1 MSMRSKWS
9 AVAAMAIFSV
19 CASGRWL
26 PAAEP
31 AVKSAV
37 LKPTPLIARTPE
49 GERQVVLAEIDSL
62 GLKDVTIRLTGRDWT
77 GPVETHIGEV
87 AEGKQFFRL
96 RVPVA
101 VKDGPVRGTLESS
114 AGNLELPEVQLTV
127 PRRWSVYLVQHTHTD
142 IGYTRAQTEILRE
155 HLRYIDYAL
164 DFCDLTDS
172 YPDDAK
178 FRWTC
183 EISWAVREY
192 LKRRPPE
199 QVERF
204 KRRVAEGRIEVTG
217 MFLNMS
223 EIADENSLA
232 ASLQPLRE
240 MQAVFGRSI
249 RSAMQD
255 DVNGA
260 AWCLPDYYSGVGVR
274 YLIMGI
280 NKTRSIL
287 PFERPTP
294 FWWESPSGKRLLA
307 FRADHYMTG
316 NSWNVHEGRVE
327 ATEPG
332 LAEYLTNL
340 AATRYPFDRI
350 GVQFSG
356 YMTDNSPPARKEC
369 DLVKSWNEAYAWP
382 KLRIATAGEFL
393 DYVEKHHAS
402 ELPVHRQAWPDWW
415 TDGFG
420 SAARETAASR
430 ETHAE
435 MQINEGLL
443 AMAAALRAKSNDG
456 WSGRA
461 AAIQEALLFYD
472 EHTFGAAESI
482 SDPAAENSMVQ
493 WGEKSS
499 YAWEA
504 VKSSA
509 LLREEAM
516 GLLQSLIPRAG
527 VPTLAVFNTLGRTRS
542 GLVQTFIDHEI
553 LPLDRRF
560 RIVDGETNEEV
571 PAQRLGGR
579 AEGSY
584 WGIWTRNVP
593 PLGFRTYRI
602 EVSREAPLEAP
613 DSPRPSDLLEN
624 AFYRMEISPQTGAVR
639 SLKDRETG
647 RELVDASAPWQLG
660 QFIYER
666 MDDREE
672 FNRPSF
678 QSKSPFRRTTLRKVQ
693 LVETTDGPV
702 WKSLKIKAEADG
714 CTEPGGVQ
722 LEIRLFHTDKRIEFH
737 YNIRKAPVRAPESVY
752 VSFPFNAPGARI
764 YYEAQGGTVLPGEGQ
779 LPGSASDWQTVQ
791 SYVAVRDASG
801 QIILSCTQVPL
812 VQLGDFNL
820 GKWQPVTRV
829 EKPHVY
835 SWVMNNYWFTNFRA
849 EQEGEFRW
857 VYSLT
862 SGKDTSNAYAA
873 HFGHESYIPLVARVL
888 TPGASL
894 AARPALSVLQI
905 SAPNLALISA
915 RPAHDGDGIIL
926 HLREIEGRQAV
937 AEFPAGAAAIEVSV
951 LEEPLRE
958 AGSAARF
965 SPFETKFVKLSGLKP
980 GS

>member
-1 MSMRSKWS
+1 MSMRLKWS
-9 AVAAMAIFSV
+9 VVPAITIVAAFG
-19 CASGRWL
+19 SGWRL
-26 PAAEP
+26 TGAYA
-31 AVKSAV
+31 AVKSAM

-49 GERQVVLAEIDSL
+49 GEKQVVFAEIESA
-62 GLKDVTIRLTGRDWT
+62 GLKDVLIRLTKQDWT
-77 GPVETHIGEV
+77 APVEVRLGTV
-87 AEGKQFFRL
+87 AEGKQL
-96 RVPVA
+96 CKVYVPVA
-101 VKDGPVRGTLESS
+101 ATEGPLHATLVSS
-114 AGNLELPEVQLTV
+114 AGRVELPEVELKV
-127 PRRWSVYLVQHTHTD
+127 PRRWMVYLVQHTHTD

-164 DFCDLTDS
+164 DFCDLTDN

-199 QVERF
+199 QI
-204 KRRVAEGRIEVTG
+204 KRLRARVAEGRIEITG

-240 MQAVFGRSI
+240 LQSVFGDSV
-249 RSAMQD
+249 RSAMQN

-274 YLIMGI
+274 YVIMGI

-287 PFERPTP
+287 PFDRPTP

-316 NSWNVHEGRVE
+316 NTWKVHEGKVE

-332 LAEYLTNL
+332 LAEYLGNL
-340 AATRYPFDRI
+340 EAARYPFDRI

-356 YMTDNSPPARKEC
+356 YSTDNSPPARTEC
-369 DLVKSWNEAYAWP
+369 DLVRSWNESYTSP
-382 KLRIATAGEFL
+382 RLRLATASEFL
-393 DYVEKHHAS
+393 DYIEKDHSA

-430 ETHAE
+430 ETHAG
-435 MQINEGLL
+435 MQIDEGLL
-443 AMAAALRAKSNDG
+443 AMAAALQAQPDAG
-456 WSGRA
+456 WAGRA

-482 SDPAAENSMVQ
+482 SDPMAENSMVQ

-516 GLLQSLIPRAG
+516 GLLQSMVPRTD
-527 VPTLAVFNTLGRTRS
+527 VPVVAVFNTLGRTRS

-553 LPLDRRF
+553 LPLHRHY
-560 RIVDGETNEEV
+560 RIIDDETGEEA

-584 WGIWTRNVP
+584 WGIWVKNVP

-602 EVSREAPLEAP
+602 EVSQERLSAAEAM
-613 DSPRPSDLLEN
+613 PRPSAVLEN
-624 AFYRMEISPQTGAVR
+624 GFYRLEIDSRTGAVR
-639 SLKDRETG
+639 SLRDHESG
-647 RELVDASAPWQLG
+647 RELVDTSAPWQLG

-666 MDDREE
+666 TDDRED
-672 FNRPSF
+672 FNRPAF
-678 QSKSPFRRTTLRKVQ
+678 KDRNPFRRTSLRQVQ
-693 LVETTDGPV
+693 LVDATDGPV
-702 WKSLKIKAEADG
+702 WKSLKLAAEADG
-714 CTEPGGVQ
+714 CAEPGGFRV
-722 LEIRLFHTDKRIEFH
+722 EIRLFNTEKRIEFH
-737 YNIRKAPVRAPESVY
+737 YDMRKAPVREPESVY
-752 VSFPFNAPGARI
+752 VSFPFNSPGATI
-764 YYEAQGGTVLPGEGQ
+764 YYEAQGGTVTPGRGQ

-791 SYVAVRDASG
+791 SYIAVRSDSG
-801 QIILSCTQVPL
+801 QIVLSCTQVPL
-812 VQLGDFNL
+812 VQLGEINL
-820 GKWQPVTRV
+820 GKWQPVTRI
-829 EKPHVY
+829 EKPHIY

-857 VYSLT
+857 IYSLT
-862 SGKDTSNAYAA
+862 SGKDKSNAYAD
-873 HFGHESYIPLVARVL
+873 HFGRESYVPLVARVL
-888 TPGASL
+888 TAGTSNAT
-894 AARPALSVLQI
+894 RPSRSALQI

-915 RPAHDGDGIIL
+915 RPARDGDGIVL
-926 HLREIEGRQAV
+926 HLREIEGRP
-937 AEFPAGAAAIEVSV
+937 AEAELPPGVSAMEVNV
-951 LEEPLRE
+951 LEEALRKP
-958 AGSAARF
+958 GSTVRF
-965 SPFETKFVKLSGLKP
+965 SPFEAKFVRVRGLKP
-980 GS
+980 GP

>member
-1 MSMRSKWS
+1 MRFKWP
-9 AVAAMAIFSV
+9 AMAAMVFVGVGGSW
-19 CASGRWL
+19 SRL
-26 PAAEP
+26 TAAE
-31 AVKSAV
+31 AGIKSAV
-37 LKPTPLIARTPE
+37 LKPTPLIARATE
-49 GERQVVLAEIDSL
+49 GEQQVVLVEIDSP
-62 GLKDVTIRLTGRDWT
+62 GLKDAVIRLTDRDWT
-77 GPVETHIGEV
+77 GPVDLRIGEL
-87 AEGKQFFRL
+87 AKGKQVLRL
-96 RVPVA
+96 QVPVA
-101 VKDGPVRGTLESS
+101 RKDGHVRGTLSS
-114 AGNLELPEVQLTV
+114 ASGSIELPATRLTV
-127 PRRWSVYLVQHTHTD
+127 PRKWSVYLVQHTHTD

-164 DFCDLTDS
+164 DFCDLTDN

-192 LKRRPPE
+192 LKRRPPG
-199 QVERF
+199 QIERL
-204 KRRVAEGRIEVTG
+204 KRRVSEGRIEVTG

-232 ASLQPLRE
+232 ASLQPLRD
-240 MQAVFGRSI
+240 MQSVFGKSI
-249 RSAMQD
+249 RTAMQN

-260 AWCLPDYYSGVGVR
+260 AWCLPDYCSGVGVR
-274 YLIMGI
+274 YLVMGI

-287 PFERPTP
+287 PFDRPTP

-316 NSWNVHEGRVE
+316 NSWNVQEGKVE
-327 ATEPG
+327 VTEPG
-332 LAEYLTNL
+332 LAEYLNNL
-340 AATRYPFDRI
+340 AGSGYPFDRI

-356 YMTDNSPPARKEC
+356 YFTDNSPPARKEC
-369 DLVKSWNEAYAWP
+369 DLVRSWNEAYAWP
-382 KLRIATAGEFL
+382 KLRIATVGEFL
-393 DYVEKHHAS
+393 DYVEKNHAS

-430 ETHAE
+430 ETHAG

-443 AMAAALRAKSNDG
+443 AMAAALRARPNEG
-456 WSGRA
+456 WAGRA
-461 AAIQEALLFYD
+461 TAIQEALLFYD

-482 SDPAAENSMVQ
+482 SDPGAENSMVQ

-516 GLLQSLIPRAG
+516 GLLQSLVPRSAS
-527 VPTLAVFNTLGRTRS
+527 PTVAVFNTLGRARS

-553 LPLDRRF
+553 LPMDRRF
-560 RIVDGETNEEV
+560 RIVDLESREEV
-571 PAQRLGGR
+571 PAQHLGGR

-584 WGIWTRNVP
+584 WGIWTKNVP

-602 EVSREAPLEAP
+602 EVLQEALSNTPE
-613 DSPRPSDLLEN
+613 SSRPSGILEN
-624 AFYRMEISPQTGAVR
+624 AFYRLRVSPQTGAVT
-639 SLKDRETG
+639 SLRDKETG
-647 RELVDASAPWQLG
+647 GELVDASAPWQLG

-678 QSKSPFRRTTLRKVQ
+678 KNKNPFRRTTLRKVQ
-693 LVETTDGPV
+693 IVETADGPV
-702 WKSLKIKAEADG
+702 WKSLKLKAEADG
-714 CTEPGGVQ
+714 CMEQGGVQ
-722 LEIRLFHTDKRIEFH
+722 LEIRLFNTDKRIEFH
-737 YNIRKAPVRAPESVY
+737 YDIRKAAVRAPESVY
-752 VSFPFNAPGARI
+752 VAFPFNAPGARV
-764 YYEAQGGTVLPGEGQ
+764 YYEAQGGTALPGEGQ
-779 LPGSASDWQTVQ
+779 LPGSSSDWQTVQ
-791 SYVAVRDASG
+791 SYLAVRNDAG
-801 QIILSCTQVPL
+801 QILLSCTQAPL
-812 VQLGDFNL
+812 VQLGDINL
-820 GKWQPVTRV
+820 GKWQPATHVD
-829 EKPHVY
+829 KPHIY
-835 SWVMNNYWFTNFRA
+835 SWVMNNYWFTNFRV

-862 SGKDTSNAYAA
+862 SVKDKSNSVAA
-873 HFGHESYIPLVARVL
+873 HFGHESYVPLVARVL
-888 TPGASL
+888 TAGTSE
-894 AARPALSVLQI
+894 AARAMLSALQI

-915 RPAHDGDGIIL
+915 RPARDGDGIVL
-926 HLREIEGRQAV
+926 HLREVEGQPAV
-937 AEFPAGAAAIEVSV
+937 AEFPAGTSAVEVNV

-958 AGSAARF
+958 AGNAARF
-965 SPFETKFVKLSGLKP
+965 APLETKFVKVRGLKP

>member
-1 MSMRSKWS
+1 MRFKWP
-9 AVAAMAIFSV
+9 AVAAMVIIGTCGA
-19 CASGRWL
+19 GWGL
-26 PAAEP
+26 PAADLG
-31 AVKSAV
+31 VRSAV
-37 LKPTPLIARTPE
+37 LTPTPLVARTPE
-49 GERQVVLAEIDSL
+49 GERQVVFAEIDSA
-62 GLKDVTIRLTGRDWT
+62 GLKDAAIRLARPDWA
-77 GPVETHIGEV
+77 GPVEVHIGEV
-87 AEGKQFFRL
+87 ANGKHLFKL
-96 RVPVA
+96 HVPVA
-101 VKDGPVRGTLESS
+101 SKDGPMRGTLVSS
-114 AGNLELPEVQLTV
+114 GGDFELHEVQLTA
-127 PRRWSVYLVQHTHTD
+127 PRKWMVYLVQHTHTD

-164 DFCDLTDS
+164 DFCDLTDN

-199 QVERF
+199 QIERL
-204 KRRVAEGRIEVTG
+204 KRRVAEGRIELTG

-223 EIADENSLA
+223 EIADESSLA

-240 MQAVFGRSI
+240 MQSVFGNSV
-249 RSAMQD
+249 RSAMQN

-260 AWCLPDYYSGVGVR
+260 AWCLPDYFSSVGVR

-316 NSWNVHEGRVE
+316 NDWKVHEGKVE
-327 ATEPG
+327 VMEPG
-332 LAEYLTNL
+332 LAAYLNNL
-340 AATRYPFDRI
+340 AGTRYPFDRI

-356 YMTDNSPPARKEC
+356 YLTDNSPPARKEC

-382 KLRIATAGEFL
+382 KLRIATASEFL
-393 DYVEKHHAS
+393 DYIEKGHSS

-420 SAARETAASR
+420 SAARETAAAR
-430 ETHAE
+430 ETHAG
-435 MQINEGLL
+435 MQIGEGLL
-443 AMAAALRAKSNDG
+443 AMAAALRVKPTAG
-456 WSGRA
+456 WAERT

-482 SDPAAENSMVQ
+482 SDPTAENSMVQ

-509 LLREEAM
+509 LLLEEAM

-527 VPTLAVFNTLGRTRS
+527 VPTIAVFNTLGRARS

-553 LPLDRRF
+553 LPEDKRF
-560 RIVDGETNEEV
+560 RIVDGETGEEAPV
-571 PAQRLGGR
+571 QRLGGR

-584 WGIWTRNVP
+584 WGIWAKNVP

-602 EVSREAPLEAP
+602 DVTQETIPPAPG
-613 DSPRPSDLLEN
+613 SPRQSTILEN
-624 AFYRMEISPQTGAVR
+624 DFYGLEISPQTGAVR
-639 SLKDRETG
+639 SLKDKETG

-666 MDDREE
+666 TDDRGD
-672 FNRPSF
+672 FNQPLF
-678 QSKSPFRRTTLRKVQ
+678 KSKDPFRRTTLRKVQ
-693 LVETTDGPV
+693 LVDSTDGPV
-702 WKSLKIKAEADG
+702 WKSLKLKAEADG
-714 CTEPGGVQ
+714 CAEPGGVQ
-722 LEIRLFHTDKRIEFH
+722 FEIRLFNTEKRIEFH
-737 YNIRKAPVRAPESVY
+737 YDIRKAPVRAPESVY

-764 YYEAQGGTVLPGEGQ
+764 YYEAQGGTAAPGEGQ

-791 SYVAVRDASG
+791 SYIAVRNDSG

-812 VQLGDFNL
+812 VQLGEINL
-820 GKWQPVTRV
+820 GKWQPVTHV
-829 EKPHVY
+829 EKPHIY

-862 SGKDTSNAYAA
+862 SGKDASNAYAV
-873 HFGHESYIPLVARVL
+873 HFGRESYIPLAARVL
-888 TPGASL
+888 TAGTSL
-894 AARPALSVLQI
+894 AARSTLSVLQI

-915 RPAHDGDGIIL
+915 RPARDADGILL
-926 HLREIEGRQAV
+926 HLREIEGRTAV
-937 AEFPAGAAAIEVSV
+937 AEFPAGSSVVEVSV
-951 LEEPLRE
+951 LEEQLKE
-958 AGSAARF
+958 AGNRAVF
-965 SPFETKFVKLSGLKP
+965 SPFEAKFIKVSGLKP
-980 GS
+980 VQ

>member
-1 MSMRSKWS
+1 MRPNWS
-9 AVAAMAIFSV
+9 ALAVMAIIGV
-19 CASGRWL
+19 CGSGNWL
-26 PAAEP
+26 LAAEP
-31 AVKSAV
+31 DIRSAV
-37 LKPTPLIARTPE
+37 LKPTPLIARTSE
-49 GERQVVLAEIDSL
+49 GERQVVFAEIDSP
-62 GLKDVTIRLTGRDWT
+62 GLRDVVIRLTGPDWAR
-77 GPVETHIGEV
+77 PVELRVGEL
-87 AEGKQFFRL
+87 AKGKQTL
-96 RVPVA
+96 KLHVPVA
-101 VKDGPVRGTLESS
+101 VKDEPVRGTLASS
-114 AGNLELPEVQLTV
+114 AGSFELPEVQLTA

-155 HLRYIDYAL
+155 HLRYVDYAL
-164 DFCDLTDS
+164 DFCDLTDD

-192 LKRRPPE
+192 MKRRPPE
-199 QVERF
+199 QIERL

-223 EIADENSLA
+223 EIADESSLA

-240 MQAVFGRSI
+240 MKLAFGKSI
-249 RSAMQD
+249 RSAMQN

-260 AWCLPDYYSGVGVR
+260 AWCLPDYYSSVGVR

-316 NSWNVHEGRVE
+316 NSWNIHEGKVE

-332 LAEYLTNL
+332 LAEYLNNL
-340 AATRYPFDRI
+340 AETRYPFDRI

-356 YMTDNSPPARKEC
+356 YFTDNSPPARKEC
-369 DLVKSWNEAYAWP
+369 DLVKSWNEAYTWP
-382 KLRIATAGEFL
+382 RLRMATASEFL
-393 DYVEKHHAS
+393 DYIEQVHAS

-430 ETHAE
+430 ETHAN

-443 AMAAALRAKSNDG
+443 AMAAALRAKPNEG
-456 WSGRA
+456 WAGRA

-482 SDPAAENSMVQ
+482 SDPTAENSMVQ

-527 VPTLAVFNTLGRTRS
+527 IPTIAVFNTLGRTRS

-553 LPLDRRF
+553 LPVDRRF
-560 RIVDGETNEEV
+560 RIVDGETHEGV
-571 PAQRLGGR
+571 PVQRLGGR

-602 EVSREAPLEAP
+602 EVSQEALPKAP
-613 DSPRPSDLLEN
+613 ESQRPSGLMEN
-624 AFYRMEISPQTGAVR
+624 AFYRLEIDRQTGAVR
-639 SLKDRETG
+639 SLTDKEIS
-647 RELVDASAPWQLG
+647 RELVDASASWQLG

-666 MDDREE
+666 TDDREE

-678 QSKSPFRRTTLRKVQ
+678 KSKDPFRRTSLRKVQ
-693 LVETTDGPV
+693 LVEAADGPV

-714 CTEPGGVQ
+714 CIEPGGVQ
-722 LEIRLFHTDKRIEFH
+722 LEIRLFNTEKRIEFH
-737 YNIRKAPVRAPESVY
+737 YDIRKAPSRAPESVY
-752 VSFPFNAPGARI
+752 VSFPFNAPSARV
-764 YYEAQGGTVLPGEGQ
+764 YYEAQGGTASPGEGQ

-791 SYVAVRDASG
+791 SYVAVRNDSE
-801 QIILSCTQVPL
+801 QIILGCTQVPL
-812 VQLGDFNL
+812 VQLGEINL
-820 GKWQPVTRV
+820 GKWQRVTHV
-829 EKPHVY
+829 DKPHIY

-862 SGKDTSNAYAA
+862 SGKDASNTYAA
-873 HFGHESYIPLVARVL
+873 HFGHESYVPLVARVL
-888 TPGASL
+888 TAGTSR
-894 AARPALSVLQI
+894 AARYALSILQI
-905 SAPNLALISA
+905 SAPNLVLISA
-915 RPAHDGDGIIL
+915 RPARDGDGIIL
-926 HLREIEGRQAV
+926 HLREVDGRPAV
-937 AEFPAGAAAIEVSV
+937 AEFPAGASVIEVNV
-951 LEEPLRE
+951 LEEPLRK
-958 AGSAARF
+958 ADSAAGF
-965 SPFETKFVKLSGLKP
+965 SPFEAKFVKVSGLTAGP
-980 GS
+980 

>member
-1 MSMRSKWS
+1 MRIKWS
-9 AVAAMAIFSV
+9 AVAALVIVGMCGA
-19 CASGRWL
+19 GKWL
-26 PAAEP
+26 PATEP
-31 AVKSAV
+31 GIRSAV
-37 LKPTPLIARTPE
+37 LKPSPLIARTHE
-49 GERQVVLAEIDSL
+49 GEQQVVFVEVDSL
-62 GLKDVTIRLTGRDWT
+62 GLKDVVIRLTGRDWAP
-77 GPVETHIGEV
+77 PVELRIGEL
-87 AEGKQFFRL
+87 AKGKQTL
-96 RVPVA
+96 KLHVPVA
-101 VKDGPVRGTLESS
+101 VKDGPVRGTLASS
-114 AGNLELPEVQLTV
+114 SGSFELPEVHLTA
-127 PRRWSVYLVQHTHTD
+127 PRKWSVYLVQHTHTD

-164 DFCDLTDS
+164 DFCDLTDN
-172 YPDDAK
+172 YPGDAK

-192 LKRRPPE
+192 LKRRPPV
-199 QVERF
+199 QIERL

-232 ASLQPLRE
+232 ASLQPLRD
-240 MQAVFGRSI
+240 MQAVFGKSI

-287 PFERPTP
+287 PFDRPTP

-316 NSWNVHEGRVE
+316 NSWNVQEGRVE
-327 ATEPG
+327 VTEPG
-332 LAEYLTNL
+332 LAEYLNNL
-340 AATRYPFDRI
+340 VGTRYPFDTV

-356 YMTDNSPPARKEC
+356 YFTDNSPPARKEC

-382 KLRIATAGEFL
+382 KLRIATVGEFL
-393 DYVEKHHAS
+393 DYIEKNHAS

-430 ETHAE
+430 ETHAG

-443 AMAAALRAKSNDG
+443 AMAAALRAKPNDG
-456 WSGRA
+456 WAARA

-482 SDPAAENSMVQ
+482 SDPGAENSMVQ

-516 GLLQSLIPRAG
+516 GLLQSLVPRAAS
-527 VPTLAVFNTLGRTRS
+527 PTIAVFNTLGRARS

-553 LPLDRRF
+553 LPMDRNF
-560 RIVDGETNEEV
+560 RIVDLETREEV

-584 WGIWTRNVP
+584 WGIWAKNVP
-593 PLGFRTYRI
+593 ALGFRTYRI
-602 EVSREAPLEAP
+602 DVSQEGLPKPPASA
-613 DSPRPSDLLEN
+613 RPSGLLEN
-624 AFYRMEISPQTGAVR
+624 AFYRLEVSPQTGAVT
-639 SLKDRETG
+639 SLKDKEAG
-647 RELVDASAPWQLG
+647 RELVDTSAPWQLG

-678 QSKSPFRRTTLRKVQ
+678 KNKNPFRRTTLRKVQ
-693 LVETTDGPV
+693 LVETGDGPV
-702 WKSLKIKAEADG
+702 WKSLRLNAEADG
-714 CTEPGGVQ
+714 CMEPGGVQ
-722 LEIRLFHTDKRIEFH
+722 LEIRLFNTDKRIEFH
-737 YNIRKAPVRAPESVY
+737 YGIRKAAVRAPESVY
-752 VSFPFNAPGARI
+752 VSFPFNAPGARV
-764 YYEAQGGTVLPGEGQ
+764 YYEAQGGTALPGEGQ
-779 LPGSASDWQTVQ
+779 LPGSSSDWQTVQ
-791 SYVAVRDASG
+791 SYVAVRNDSG
-801 QIILSCTQVPL
+801 QIVLSCTQVPL
-812 VQLGDFNL
+812 VQLGDINL
-820 GKWQPVTRV
+820 GKWQPVTHV
-829 EKPHVY
+829 DKPHVY
-835 SWVMNNYWFTNFRA
+835 SWVMNNYWFTNFRV

-862 SGKDTSNAYAA
+862 SAKDTSNSFAV
-873 HFGHESYIPLVARVL
+873 HFGHESYVPLVARVL
-888 TPGASL
+888 TAGTSDV
-894 AARPALSVLQI
+894 ARPMMSVLQI
-905 SAPNLALISA
+905 DAPNLALISA
-915 RPAHDGDGIIL
+915 RPARSGDGIVL
-926 HLREIEGRQAV
+926 HLREIEGQPAV
-937 AEFPAGAAAIEVSV
+937 ARFPSVASALEVSV

-958 AGSAARF
+958 AGSTAAF
-965 SPFETKFVKLSGLKP
+965 APFETKFLKVSGLKQGP
-980 GS
+980 